1 MHVYVESY
9 GCAQNQGEGHAIERQ
24 LHERGHAIVGDPAQA
39 DVGVLVTCAV
49 VGATEA
55 RMVRRWAALSERV
68 PHLVVTGCLV
78 PLRSASLK
86 GPGLAHTTFLPIRD
100 QRKLPDLV
108 EAWGGAPVDPGEVAP
123 PAPTATE
130 EVVVAQGCTSHCTY
144 CFSRLARGRLASVPM
159 PELLER
165 VRAAADRGAAEI
177 RLSSLDTSCWGEDLP
192 GQPRLPE
199 LVRAASSISGGFRL
213 RVGMM
218 SPQSLAPIGEAYFA
232 AARETKAFQFLH
244 LPVQSGSDRV
254 LEEMRRGYTV
264 GEFRRLVGE
273 ARQAMP
279 DTMLATDVIVGFP
292 SETEDDFRATA
303 ALVEEVG
310 PEMLNVT
317 RFSPRPGT
325 PAAKLEELPA
335 RVVKRR
341 SRELTELRMRVAR
354 ERMERWIGWEGS
366 AQIVEHGAD
375 GSSVGRLPNYLPV
388 VFDERISL
396 GAVAPVKV
404 EGARTTYL
412 LGRRTG
418 PAEQLAPIGVG

>member
-1 MHVYVESY
+1 VRVYVESF

-24 LHERGHAIVGDPAQA
+24 LHDRGHAIVGDPAEA

-49 VGATEA
+49 VGTTEA
-55 RMVRRWAALSERV
+55 RMVRRWSALVDRV
-68 PHLVVTGCLV
+68 PHLVVTGCMV
-78 PLRSASLK
+78 PLRASQFT
-86 GPGLAHTTFLPIRD
+86 GPGRELTSFLPIRE
-100 QRKLPDLV
+100 QPKLPELV
-108 EAWGGAPVDPGEVAP
+108 EQWGSSAVDPGEQAP
-123 PAPTATE
+123 PAPSATE

-144 CFSRLARGRLASVPM
+144 CFSRLARGRLTSVPLTD
-159 PELLER
+159 LLDR

-192 GQPRLPE
+192 GHPRLPE

-218 SPQSLAPIGEAYFA
+218 SPQSLAPIGDEYFEAVRDA
-232 AARETKAFQFLH
+232 KAFRFLH
-244 LPVQSGSDRV
+244 LPVQSGSDAV
-254 LEEMRRGYTV
+254 LDGMRRGYHV
-264 GEFRRLVGE
+264 ADFLRLVAA
-273 ARQAMP
+273 ARRAMP
-279 DTMLATDVIVGFP
+279 DAMVATDVIVGFP
-292 SETEDDFRATA
+292 TESEDDFRATA

-325 PAAKLEELPA
+325 PAANLEELPA

-354 ERMERWIGWEGS
+354 TRMEGWIGWEGP

-375 GSSVGRLPNYLPV
+375 GSSMGRLPNYLPV
-388 VFDERISL
+388 VLDERISL
-396 GAVAPVKV
+396 GAVAPVRV
-404 EGARTTYL
+404 EGARSTYL
-412 LGRRTG
+412 LARRIG
-418 PAEQLAPIGVG
+418 PSERFAPVGVA